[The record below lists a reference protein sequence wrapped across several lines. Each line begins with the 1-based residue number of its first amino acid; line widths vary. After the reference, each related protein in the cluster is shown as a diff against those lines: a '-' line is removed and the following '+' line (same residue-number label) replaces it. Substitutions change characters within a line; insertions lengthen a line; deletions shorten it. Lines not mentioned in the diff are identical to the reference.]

1 MINLLK
7 QLPNQ
12 GQSLSFQQLDPTRD
26 VIDSSQETVTDALWS
41 DDQPL
46 LSTFFTASNLSVS
59 QKAYY
64 VNIYQKDP
72 AATGSAIQF
81 ALAYGD
87 QRGSGSL
94 NNGGGTLGDAP
105 SKAIYSQYKQLLL
118 DETVNSFTFK
128 TGSGTYTTD
137 SIYVINLQR
146 ARAKERLDPGNW
158 ELPLLG
164 ITSRDSDA
172 TGSVVVGPTHIKLID
187 NSSTESTSTP
197 EVADSYDIVSGSISN
212 GIYNSTTPEYYGKVY
227 PQHSVI
233 ILDGRK
239 LDSQL
244 AFDTNTGSNS
254 AGSNHYT
261 LYHSV
266 SGSASAGSGSFLAR
280 NKETV
285 SSTMYFIRLNNADY
299 NYSNNPSYVQG
310 AQYEI
315 ANQGYWTDPVSYI
328 TTVGLYNDQ
337 QELLAVAKLSKPIKK
352 DKKSELNIRVK
363 LDY

>member
-12 GQSLSFQQLDPTRD
+12 GQSLSFQQLDTARD
-26 VIDSSQETVTDALWS
+26 IIDASQEVLTAALWS
-41 DDQPL
+41 DNQAN
-46 LSTFFTASNLSVS
+46 LSTFFTSSDLSVS

-94 NNGGGTLGDAP
+94 NNGGGTLGDSP

-118 DETVNSFTFK
+118 DDTVGAFTFK

-137 SIYVINLQR
+137 SIYAINLQR
-146 ARAKERLDPGNW
+146 ARSKERLDPGNW
-158 ELPLLG
+158 ELPLLS
-164 ITSRDSDA
+164 ITSRDADA
-172 TGSVVVGPTHIKLID
+172 TGSVVVGSVVTKLID
-187 NSSTESTSTP
+187 NSSIETTSTP
-197 EVADSYDIVSGSISN
+197 EIADSYDIVSGSVSD
-212 GIYNSTTPEYYGKVY
+212 GIFNTTAPEYYGKVY
-227 PQHSVI
+227 PQHSVL
-233 ILDGRK
+233 ILDAKK
-239 LDSQL
+239 LDERLS
-244 AFDTNTGSNS
+244 FSTNTGSNS
-254 AGSNHYT
+254 AGSNHYA
-261 LYHSV
+261 LFHSI
-266 SGSASAGSGSFLAR
+266 SGSASAGSGSFSAR

-285 SSTMYFIRLNNADY
+285 SSTMYFVRLNNADY
-299 NYSNNPSYVQG
+299 NYSNNPSYVTGTQF
-310 AQYEI
+310 EI